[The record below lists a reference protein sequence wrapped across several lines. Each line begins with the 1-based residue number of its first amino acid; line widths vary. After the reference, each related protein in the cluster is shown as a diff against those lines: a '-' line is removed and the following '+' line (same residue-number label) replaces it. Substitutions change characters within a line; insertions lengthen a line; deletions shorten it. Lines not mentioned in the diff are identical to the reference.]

1 MPRIARFA
9 APDFHGTALF
19 AAHAIKPSRSLDRRE
34 HAILWRRLCQ
44 EHAVRFQEE
53 ILESIFCKNGVQAF
67 KIATFRKPQ
76 PARLF
81 AKSIFKR
88 ADCNLQLQADGINIV
103 LVRRQKRM
111 RPHAREQVDF
121 SNLLQA
127 LECRYNFTT
136 AIALPGI
143 DERKLPAVIK
153 IHHFHKLGIALEAD
167 FFAFNQFKLFVQMR
181 RKTGKQKLIR

>member
-19 AAHAIKPSRSLDRRE
+19 AAHAIKPCRSLDRRE

-53 ILESIFCKNGVQAF
+53 ILETVFRKDAVQSF

-88 ADCNLQLQADGINIV
+88 ADCNLQLQADRFDIV
-103 LVRRQKRM
+103 LVRGQKRV
-111 RPHAREQVDF
+111 RSHAREQVDF

-127 LECRYNFTT
+127 L
-136 AIALPGI
+136 
-143 DERKLPAVIK
+143 
-153 IHHFHKLGIALEAD
+153 
-167 FFAFNQFKLFVQMR
+167 
-181 RKTGKQKLIR
+181 